1 MKKKNKKKNTYKY
14 DNKRFI
20 LVFTMMFCLVI
31 SMSTYWMYAYKHKY
45 GKNYFDNKII
55 SYKVSDYVDTDGNYV
70 YLKNIDKEIINTFI
84 NEQKEVLKNNVIDMS
99 VTKGIYKDI
108 LSIKISYVLYGELS
122 NYEDVITINID
133 LKNNKVLSN
142 DDMIDMV
149 KGSYKDIAT
158 DIFNEYIKINNNREV
173 VDAITEEKL
182 SSSEFNNN
190 SEKYIIRIREKLP
203 EIMNIYIENNEVY
216 YLVRKYEI
224 NKVCYYTNTDINM
237 GYINKKIEK
246 TIDEA
251 IRNSSY
257 SEINLYYNH
266 YNSSTSF
273 EFKKLTLFPINFD
286 GEYDTKNDFV
296 IETDI
301 TSMLYSL
308 LTFYIMYE
316 LKMCECISRAAE
328 NVIRNQITR
337 EALDKIDELEIEQ
350 ANQLRK
356 NKKEKLVKKTVENFK
371 KISTR
376 EEEDE

>member
-31 SMSTYWMYAYKHKY
+31 SMSTYWMYAYKDKY

-84 NEQKEVLKNNVIDMS
+84 NKQKEVLKNNVIDMS

-149 KGSYKDIAT
+149 NGSYKDIAT

-182 SSSEFNNN
+182 SSSVFNNN

-203 EIMNIYIENNEVY
+203 EVMNIYIENNEVY

-237 GYINKKIEK
+237 GYINKKIG
-246 TIDEA
+246 
-251 IRNSSY
+251 
-257 SEINLYYNH
+257 
-266 YNSSTSF
+266 
-273 EFKKLTLFPINFD
+273 KL
-286 GEYDTKNDFV
+286 
-296 IETDI
+296 
-301 TSMLYSL
+301 
-308 LTFYIMYE
+308 
-316 LKMCECISRAAE
+316 
-328 NVIRNQITR
+328 
-337 EALDKIDELEIEQ
+337 
-350 ANQLRK
+350 
-356 NKKEKLVKKTVENFK
+356 
-371 KISTR
+371 
-376 EEEDE
+376 

>member
-1 MKKKNKKKNTYKY
+1 MKKKNKKKNIYKY

-31 SMSTYWMYAYKHKY
+31 SMSTYWMYAYKYKY

-182 SSSEFNNN
+182 SSSVFNNN

-203 EIMNIYIENNEVY
+203 EVMNIYIENNEVY

-237 GYINKKIEK
+237 GYINKKIG
-246 TIDEA
+246 
-251 IRNSSY
+251 
-257 SEINLYYNH
+257 
-266 YNSSTSF
+266 
-273 EFKKLTLFPINFD
+273 KL
-286 GEYDTKNDFV
+286 
-296 IETDI
+296 
-301 TSMLYSL
+301 
-308 LTFYIMYE
+308 
-316 LKMCECISRAAE
+316 
-328 NVIRNQITR
+328 
-337 EALDKIDELEIEQ
+337 
-350 ANQLRK
+350 
-356 NKKEKLVKKTVENFK
+356 
-371 KISTR
+371 
-376 EEEDE
+376 

>member
-1 MKKKNKKKNTYKY
+1 M
-14 DNKRFI
+14 I
-20 LVFTMMFCLVI
+20 LV
-31 SMSTYWMYAYKHKY
+31 
-45 GKNYFDNKII
+45 KN
-55 SYKVSDYVDTDGNYV
+55 
-70 YLKNIDKEIINTFI
+70 L
-84 NEQKEVLKNNVIDMS
+84 
-99 VTKGIYKDI
+99 
-108 LSIKISYVLYGELS
+108 
-122 NYEDVITINID
+122 
-133 LKNNKVLSN
+133 
-142 DDMIDMV
+142 
-149 KGSYKDIAT
+149 
-158 DIFNEYIKINNNREV
+158 
-173 VDAITEEKL
+173 
-182 SSSEFNNN
+182 
-190 SEKYIIRIREKLP
+190 
-203 EIMNIYIENNEVY
+203 
-216 YLVRKYEI
+216 
-224 NKVCYYTNTDINM
+224 
-237 GYINKKIEK
+237 KKIEK

-337 EALDKIDELEIEQ
+337 EALDKIDEIEIEQ
-350 ANQLRK
+350 ANELRK

-376 EEEDE
+376 EEEDG

>member
-1 MKKKNKKKNTYKY
+1 MKKKNKKMNTYKY

-20 LVFTMMFCLVI
+20 LIFTMMFCLVI

-45 GKNYFDNKII
+45 GKTYFDNRII

-133 LKNNKVLSN
+133 LKNNRVLSN
-142 DDMIDMV
+142 DDMIEMV

-203 EIMNIYIENNEVY
+203 DIMNIYIENNEVY

-237 GYINKKIEK
+237 GYINKKIG
-246 TIDEA
+246 
-251 IRNSSY
+251 
-257 SEINLYYNH
+257 
-266 YNSSTSF
+266 
-273 EFKKLTLFPINFD
+273 KL
-286 GEYDTKNDFV
+286 
-296 IETDI
+296 
-301 TSMLYSL
+301 
-308 LTFYIMYE
+308 
-316 LKMCECISRAAE
+316 
-328 NVIRNQITR
+328 
-337 EALDKIDELEIEQ
+337 
-350 ANQLRK
+350 
-356 NKKEKLVKKTVENFK
+356 
-371 KISTR
+371 
-376 EEEDE
+376 

>member
-1 MKKKNKKKNTYKY
+1 MKKKNKKKNIYKY

-84 NEQKEVLKNNVIDMS
+84 NRQKEVLKNNVIDMS

-158 DIFNEYIKINNNREV
+158 DIFNEYIKINNN
-173 VDAITEEKL
+173 
-182 SSSEFNNN
+182 

-203 EIMNIYIENNEVY
+203 EVMNIYIENNEVY

-237 GYINKKIEK
+237 RYINKKIG
-246 TIDEA
+246 
-251 IRNSSY
+251 
-257 SEINLYYNH
+257 
-266 YNSSTSF
+266 
-273 EFKKLTLFPINFD
+273 KL
-286 GEYDTKNDFV
+286 
-296 IETDI
+296 
-301 TSMLYSL
+301 
-308 LTFYIMYE
+308 
-316 LKMCECISRAAE
+316 
-328 NVIRNQITR
+328 
-337 EALDKIDELEIEQ
+337 
-350 ANQLRK
+350 
-356 NKKEKLVKKTVENFK
+356 
-371 KISTR
+371 
-376 EEEDE
+376 

>member
-20 LVFTMMFCLVI
+20 LVFIMMFCLVI
-31 SMSTYWMYAYKHKY
+31 SMSTYWMYAYKHKH

-84 NEQKEVLKNNVIDMS
+84 NKQKEVLKNNVIDMS

-149 KGSYKDIAT
+149 NGSYKDIAT

-182 SSSEFNNN
+182 SSSVFNNN

-203 EIMNIYIENNEVY
+203 EVMNIYIENNEVY

-237 GYINKKIEK
+237 GYINKKIG
-246 TIDEA
+246 
-251 IRNSSY
+251 
-257 SEINLYYNH
+257 
-266 YNSSTSF
+266 
-273 EFKKLTLFPINFD
+273 KL
-286 GEYDTKNDFV
+286 
-296 IETDI
+296 
-301 TSMLYSL
+301 
-308 LTFYIMYE
+308 
-316 LKMCECISRAAE
+316 
-328 NVIRNQITR
+328 
-337 EALDKIDELEIEQ
+337 
-350 ANQLRK
+350 
-356 NKKEKLVKKTVENFK
+356 
-371 KISTR
+371 
-376 EEEDE
+376 

>member
-45 GKNYFDNKII
+45 GKNYFYNKII

-203 EIMNIYIENNEVY
+203 DVMNIYIENNEVY

-237 GYINKKIEK
+237 GYINKKI
-246 TIDEA
+246 
-251 IRNSSY
+251 
-257 SEINLYYNH
+257 
-266 YNSSTSF
+266 
-273 EFKKLTLFPINFD
+273 
-286 GEYDTKNDFV
+286 GE
-296 IETDI
+296 
-301 TSMLYSL
+301 L
-308 LTFYIMYE
+308 
-316 LKMCECISRAAE
+316 
-328 NVIRNQITR
+328 
-337 EALDKIDELEIEQ
+337 
-350 ANQLRK
+350 
-356 NKKEKLVKKTVENFK
+356 
-371 KISTR
+371 
-376 EEEDE
+376 

>member
-1 MKKKNKKKNTYKY
+1 
-14 DNKRFI
+14 
-20 LVFTMMFCLVI
+20 
-31 SMSTYWMYAYKHKY
+31 MYAYKHKY

-84 NEQKEVLKNNVIDMS
+84 NKQKEVLKNNVIDMS

-149 KGSYKDIAT
+149 NGSYKDIAT

-182 SSSEFNNN
+182 SSSVFNNN

-203 EIMNIYIENNEVY
+203 EVMNIYIENNEVY

-237 GYINKKIEK
+237 GYINKKI
-246 TIDEA
+246 
-251 IRNSSY
+251 
-257 SEINLYYNH
+257 
-266 YNSSTSF
+266 
-273 EFKKLTLFPINFD
+273 
-286 GEYDTKNDFV
+286 GE
-296 IETDI
+296 
-301 TSMLYSL
+301 L
-308 LTFYIMYE
+308 
-316 LKMCECISRAAE
+316 
-328 NVIRNQITR
+328 
-337 EALDKIDELEIEQ
+337 
-350 ANQLRK
+350 
-356 NKKEKLVKKTVENFK
+356 
-371 KISTR
+371 
-376 EEEDE
+376 

>member
-1 MKKKNKKKNTYKY
+1 MKKKNKKKNIYKY

-45 GKNYFDNKII
+45 GKNYFDNMII
-55 SYKVSDYVDTDGNYV
+55 SYKVSDYVDTDCNYV

-84 NEQKEVLKNNVIDMS
+84 NKQKEVLKNNVIDMS

-122 NYEDVITINID
+122 NYEDVITIKID

-173 VDAITEEKL
+173 VDAITDEKL

-203 EIMNIYIENNEVY
+203 EVMNIYIENNEVY

-237 GYINKKIEK
+237 GYINKKIG
-246 TIDEA
+246 
-251 IRNSSY
+251 
-257 SEINLYYNH
+257 
-266 YNSSTSF
+266 
-273 EFKKLTLFPINFD
+273 KL
-286 GEYDTKNDFV
+286 
-296 IETDI
+296 
-301 TSMLYSL
+301 
-308 LTFYIMYE
+308 
-316 LKMCECISRAAE
+316 
-328 NVIRNQITR
+328 
-337 EALDKIDELEIEQ
+337 
-350 ANQLRK
+350 
-356 NKKEKLVKKTVENFK
+356 
-371 KISTR
+371 
-376 EEEDE
+376 

>member
-1 MKKKNKKKNTYKY
+1 MKKKNKKMNTYKY

-45 GKNYFDNKII
+45 GKNYFYNKII

-70 YLKNIDKEIINTFI
+70 YLKNIDKKIINTFI
-84 NEQKEVLKNNVIDMS
+84 NEQKEVLKNNVIDIS

-203 EIMNIYIENNEVY
+203 DIMNIYIENNEVY

-237 GYINKKIEK
+237 GYINKKIG
-246 TIDEA
+246 
-251 IRNSSY
+251 
-257 SEINLYYNH
+257 
-266 YNSSTSF
+266 
-273 EFKKLTLFPINFD
+273 KL
-286 GEYDTKNDFV
+286 
-296 IETDI
+296 
-301 TSMLYSL
+301 
-308 LTFYIMYE
+308 
-316 LKMCECISRAAE
+316 
-328 NVIRNQITR
+328 
-337 EALDKIDELEIEQ
+337 
-350 ANQLRK
+350 
-356 NKKEKLVKKTVENFK
+356 
-371 KISTR
+371 
-376 EEEDE
+376 

>member
-45 GKNYFDNKII
+45 GKNYFHNKII

-84 NEQKEVLKNNVIDMS
+84 NKQIEVLKNNVIDMS

-182 SSSEFNNN
+182 SSIEFNNN

-203 EIMNIYIENNEVY
+203 DIMNIYIENNEVY

-237 GYINKKIEK
+237 GYINKKIG
-246 TIDEA
+246 
-251 IRNSSY
+251 
-257 SEINLYYNH
+257 
-266 YNSSTSF
+266 
-273 EFKKLTLFPINFD
+273 KL
-286 GEYDTKNDFV
+286 
-296 IETDI
+296 
-301 TSMLYSL
+301 
-308 LTFYIMYE
+308 
-316 LKMCECISRAAE
+316 
-328 NVIRNQITR
+328 
-337 EALDKIDELEIEQ
+337 
-350 ANQLRK
+350 
-356 NKKEKLVKKTVENFK
+356 
-371 KISTR
+371 
-376 EEEDE
+376 

>member
-31 SMSTYWMYAYKHKY
+31 SMSTYLMYAYNHKY

-84 NEQKEVLKNNVIDMS
+84 NKQKEVLKNNVIDMS

-182 SSSEFNNN
+182 SSSVFNNN

-203 EIMNIYIENNEVY
+203 EVMNIYIENNEVY

-237 GYINKKIEK
+237 GYINKKIC
-246 TIDEA
+246 
-251 IRNSSY
+251 
-257 SEINLYYNH
+257 
-266 YNSSTSF
+266 
-273 EFKKLTLFPINFD
+273 KL
-286 GEYDTKNDFV
+286 
-296 IETDI
+296 
-301 TSMLYSL
+301 
-308 LTFYIMYE
+308 
-316 LKMCECISRAAE
+316 
-328 NVIRNQITR
+328 
-337 EALDKIDELEIEQ
+337 
-350 ANQLRK
+350 
-356 NKKEKLVKKTVENFK
+356 
-371 KISTR
+371 
-376 EEEDE
+376 

>member
-70 YLKNIDKEIINTFI
+70 Y
-84 NEQKEVLKNNVIDMS
+84 LKNNVIDMS

-203 EIMNIYIENNEVY
+203 DVMNIYIENNEVY

-237 GYINKKIEK
+237 GYINKKI
-246 TIDEA
+246 
-251 IRNSSY
+251 
-257 SEINLYYNH
+257 
-266 YNSSTSF
+266 
-273 EFKKLTLFPINFD
+273 
-286 GEYDTKNDFV
+286 GE
-296 IETDI
+296 
-301 TSMLYSL
+301 L
-308 LTFYIMYE
+308 
-316 LKMCECISRAAE
+316 
-328 NVIRNQITR
+328 
-337 EALDKIDELEIEQ
+337 
-350 ANQLRK
+350 
-356 NKKEKLVKKTVENFK
+356 
-371 KISTR
+371 
-376 EEEDE
+376 

>member
-1 MKKKNKKKNTYKY
+1 
-14 DNKRFI
+14 
-20 LVFTMMFCLVI
+20 
-31 SMSTYWMYAYKHKY
+31 MYAYKHKY

-84 NEQKEVLKNNVIDMS
+84 NKQKEVLKNNVIDMS

-149 KGSYKDIAT
+149 NGSYKDIAT

-182 SSSEFNNN
+182 SSSVFNNN

-203 EIMNIYIENNEVY
+203 EVMNIYIENNEVY

-237 GYINKKIEK
+237 GYINKKIG
-246 TIDEA
+246 
-251 IRNSSY
+251 
-257 SEINLYYNH
+257 
-266 YNSSTSF
+266 
-273 EFKKLTLFPINFD
+273 KL
-286 GEYDTKNDFV
+286 
-296 IETDI
+296 
-301 TSMLYSL
+301 
-308 LTFYIMYE
+308 
-316 LKMCECISRAAE
+316 
-328 NVIRNQITR
+328 
-337 EALDKIDELEIEQ
+337 
-350 ANQLRK
+350 
-356 NKKEKLVKKTVENFK
+356 
-371 KISTR
+371 
-376 EEEDE
+376 

>member
-1 MKKKNKKKNTYKY
+1 MKKKNKKKNIYKY

-45 GKNYFDNKII
+45 GMNYFDNKII

-173 VDAITEEKL
+173 VDAITDEKL

-203 EIMNIYIENNEVY
+203 EVMNIYIENNEVY

-237 GYINKKIEK
+237 GYINKKIG
-246 TIDEA
+246 
-251 IRNSSY
+251 
-257 SEINLYYNH
+257 
-266 YNSSTSF
+266 
-273 EFKKLTLFPINFD
+273 KL
-286 GEYDTKNDFV
+286 
-296 IETDI
+296 
-301 TSMLYSL
+301 
-308 LTFYIMYE
+308 
-316 LKMCECISRAAE
+316 
-328 NVIRNQITR
+328 
-337 EALDKIDELEIEQ
+337 
-350 ANQLRK
+350 
-356 NKKEKLVKKTVENFK
+356 
-371 KISTR
+371 
-376 EEEDE
+376 

>member
-45 GKNYFDNKII
+45 GKNYFDHKII

-84 NEQKEVLKNNVIDMS
+84 NKQKEVLKNNVIDMS

-149 KGSYKDIAT
+149 NGSYKDIAT

-182 SSSEFNNN
+182 SSSVFNNN

-203 EIMNIYIENNEVY
+203 EVMNIYIENNEVY

-237 GYINKKIEK
+237 GYINKKIG
-246 TIDEA
+246 
-251 IRNSSY
+251 
-257 SEINLYYNH
+257 
-266 YNSSTSF
+266 
-273 EFKKLTLFPINFD
+273 KL
-286 GEYDTKNDFV
+286 
-296 IETDI
+296 
-301 TSMLYSL
+301 
-308 LTFYIMYE
+308 
-316 LKMCECISRAAE
+316 
-328 NVIRNQITR
+328 
-337 EALDKIDELEIEQ
+337 
-350 ANQLRK
+350 
-356 NKKEKLVKKTVENFK
+356 
-371 KISTR
+371 
-376 EEEDE
+376 

>member
-1 MKKKNKKKNTYKY
+1 MHIN
-14 DNKRFI
+14 
-20 LVFTMMFCLVI
+20 I
-31 SMSTYWMYAYKHKY
+31 SME
-45 GKNYFDNKII
+45 

-84 NEQKEVLKNNVIDMS
+84 NKQKEVLKNNVIDMS

-182 SSSEFNNN
+182 SSSVFNNN

-203 EIMNIYIENNEVY
+203 EVMNIYIENNEVY

-237 GYINKKIEK
+237 GYINKKIG
-246 TIDEA
+246 
-251 IRNSSY
+251 
-257 SEINLYYNH
+257 
-266 YNSSTSF
+266 
-273 EFKKLTLFPINFD
+273 KL
-286 GEYDTKNDFV
+286 
-296 IETDI
+296 
-301 TSMLYSL
+301 
-308 LTFYIMYE
+308 
-316 LKMCECISRAAE
+316 
-328 NVIRNQITR
+328 
-337 EALDKIDELEIEQ
+337 
-350 ANQLRK
+350 
-356 NKKEKLVKKTVENFK
+356 
-371 KISTR
+371 
-376 EEEDE
+376 

>member
-84 NEQKEVLKNNVIDMS
+84 NKQKEVLKNNVIDMS

-122 NYEDVITINID
+122 N
-133 LKNNKVLSN
+133 

-149 KGSYKDIAT
+149 NGSYKDIAT

-182 SSSEFNNN
+182 SSSVFNNN

-203 EIMNIYIENNEVY
+203 EVMNIYIENNEVY

-237 GYINKKIEK
+237 GYINKKIG
-246 TIDEA
+246 
-251 IRNSSY
+251 
-257 SEINLYYNH
+257 
-266 YNSSTSF
+266 
-273 EFKKLTLFPINFD
+273 KL
-286 GEYDTKNDFV
+286 
-296 IETDI
+296 
-301 TSMLYSL
+301 
-308 LTFYIMYE
+308 
-316 LKMCECISRAAE
+316 
-328 NVIRNQITR
+328 
-337 EALDKIDELEIEQ
+337 
-350 ANQLRK
+350 
-356 NKKEKLVKKTVENFK
+356 
-371 KISTR
+371 
-376 EEEDE
+376 

>member
-31 SMSTYWMYAYKHKY
+31 SMSTYWMCAYKHKY
-45 GKNYFDNKII
+45 GKNYFDNKIV

-70 YLKNIDKEIINTFI
+70 YLKNIDKKISDTFI

-99 VTKGIYKDI
+99 VTKGIYKNI

-122 NYEDVITINID
+122 NYEDVITMNID

-158 DIFNEYIKINNNREV
+158 DIFNEYIKIDNNREV

-203 EIMNIYIENNEVY
+203 DIMNIYIENNEVY

-237 GYINKKIEK
+237 GYINK
-246 TIDEA
+246 
-251 IRNSSY
+251 
-257 SEINLYYNH
+257 EIG
-266 YNSSTSF
+266 
-273 EFKKLTLFPINFD
+273 KL
-286 GEYDTKNDFV
+286 
-296 IETDI
+296 
-301 TSMLYSL
+301 
-308 LTFYIMYE
+308 
-316 LKMCECISRAAE
+316 
-328 NVIRNQITR
+328 
-337 EALDKIDELEIEQ
+337 
-350 ANQLRK
+350 
-356 NKKEKLVKKTVENFK
+356 
-371 KISTR
+371 
-376 EEEDE
+376 

>member
-70 YLKNIDKEIINTFI
+70 YLKNIDKEIM
-84 NEQKEVLKNNVIDMS
+84 LKNNVIDMS

-149 KGSYKDIAT
+149 NGSYKDIAT

-182 SSSEFNNN
+182 SSSVFNNN

-203 EIMNIYIENNEVY
+203 EVMNIYIENNEVY

-237 GYINKKIEK
+237 GYINKKIG
-246 TIDEA
+246 
-251 IRNSSY
+251 
-257 SEINLYYNH
+257 
-266 YNSSTSF
+266 
-273 EFKKLTLFPINFD
+273 KL
-286 GEYDTKNDFV
+286 
-296 IETDI
+296 
-301 TSMLYSL
+301 
-308 LTFYIMYE
+308 
-316 LKMCECISRAAE
+316 
-328 NVIRNQITR
+328 
-337 EALDKIDELEIEQ
+337 
-350 ANQLRK
+350 
-356 NKKEKLVKKTVENFK
+356 
-371 KISTR
+371 
-376 EEEDE
+376 